1 MTSCRFCSFLLILSS
16 TSRPTLSLQ
25 SLASASTSKSE
36 SSSKAA
42 VEEEKAAEDAPP
54 PPALLEVVVRMDST
68 LLPTGDARRAAAA
81 AEGATEDDEAVT
93 EGTGREDEPEAV
105 ATVESGRIS
114 WEPPGLSTE
123 ERMLKME
130 NEGDRNVI

>member
-36 SSSKAA
+36 SRSKAA
-42 VEEEKAAEDAPP
+42 VEEEKAAEDAP

-81 AEGATEDDEAVT
+81 EGATEDEAVT

-105 ATVESGRIS
+105 ASAVESGRIS

>member
-36 SSSKAA
+36 SRSKA
-42 VEEEKAAEDAPP
+42 VAATEDDAGAAPP
-54 PPALLEVVVRMDST
+54 PPVAIDEERLMSAT
-68 LLPTGDARRAAAA
+68 
-81 AEGATEDDEAVT
+81 EGATEEEVS
-93 EGTGREDEPEAV
+93 GREEEPEAV
-105 ATVESGRIS
+105 GMVESGRIS

-123 ERMLKME
+123 ERMLE
-130 NEGDRNVI
+130 EE

>member
-36 SSSKAA
+36 SRSKAVAATEDAGAGAAPPPPPVA
-42 VEEEKAAEDAPP
+42 VEEERLTSA
-54 PPALLEVVVRMDST
+54 T
-68 LLPTGDARRAAAA
+68 
-81 AEGATEDDEAVT
+81 EGATEEEVS
-93 EGTGREDEPEAV
+93 GREEEPEAV
-105 ATVESGRIS
+105 GTVESGRIS

-123 ERMLKME
+123 ERMLE
-130 NEGDRNVI
+130 EE

>member
-36 SSSKAA
+36 SRSKAA
-42 VEEEKAAEDAPP
+42 VEEEKAAEDAP

-81 AEGATEDDEAVT
+81 AEGAPVEDAEAVT

>member
-1 MTSCRFCSFLLILSS
+1 MLILSS

-36 SSSKAA
+36 SRSKAA
-42 VEEEKAAEDAPP
+42 VEEEKAAEDA

-81 AEGATEDDEAVT
+81 AEGATEDEAVT

>member
-36 SSSKAA
+36 SRSKA
-42 VEEEKAAEDAPP
+42 VAATDEDDEAAPP
-54 PPALLEVVVRMDST
+54 PVD
-68 LLPTGDARRAAAA
+68 GARLRSE
-81 AEGATEDDEAVT
+81 AEGATEEEVS
-93 EGTGREDEPEAV
+93 GREEEPEAV
-105 ATVESGRIS
+105 GMVESGRIS

-123 ERMLKME
+123 ERMLQE
-130 NEGDRNVI
+130 